1 MIGPSGFMVAPKQPE
16 RPKFGTA
23 PIRCGRTR
31 CKWRGFE
38 TLLSEKKNGAWTRKL
53 CPLCGCD
60 SYSFMTVG
68 EIQAWERRMG
78 PNKHSPTLAS
88 SAHQD

>member
-1 MIGPSGFMVAPKQPE
+1 MIGPAGFMAAPKQPE
-16 RPKFGTA
+16 RPAFGTA

-38 TLLSEKKNGAWTRKL
+38 TLLADKKDGMFTRKL

-60 SYSFMTVG
+60 SYMFMTPG
-68 EIQAWERRMG
+68 EVKAWERSKT
-78 PNKHSPTLAS
+78 PNLNSTAGT
-88 SAHQD
+88 AA